1 MATLSDE
8 HLRVLRFLAR
18 HRSGC
23 SEEVLLLTQGFT
35 TAQRG
40 WLVYAGFAKLRRTG
54 GYMMSAKEFRVKI
67 TEAGRNAI
75 AE

>member
-8 HLRVLRFLAR
+8 HLRASPRQL
-18 HRSGC
+18 
-23 SEEVLLLTQGFT
+23 
-35 TAQRG
+35 G